1 MCPWI
6 VFGKTLTANTQ
17 FLWPKLLASRW
28 VDDRYSESVL
38 KAYSESVGGARNK
51 FRDDRVACNM
61 FEARLLIFVLK
72 KFSLFLYENLRRLIQ
87 LPKPKSAEWMILE
100 WSRFALD
107 EYSLSVLNVSKPLT
121 FPFWSRGQRL
131 VRVALSETRKKRL
144 MHLPGGNQLEPVN
157 WQVSNLHF
165 GAAWSSSPRE
175 SILVPR
181 WGQG

>member
-6 VFGKTLTANTQ
+6 VFGKALTANTQ

-87 LPKPKSAEWMILE
+87 LPKPKSSEWMILE
-100 WSRFALD
+100 WSQFALD
-107 EYSLSVLNVSKPLT
+107 EYSLSVLNVAWMLYEHDEVTGCSLYSVSCKYNAVGLLYWGSCAT
-121 FPFWSRGQRL
+121 GDFALL
-131 VRVALSETRKKRL
+131 VANL
-144 MHLPGGNQLEPVN
+144 MLCN
-157 WQVSNLHF
+157 
-165 GAAWSSSPRE
+165 SSC
-175 SILVPR
+175 SIAGWLF
-181 WGQG
+181 